1 MTPYIQALIAMTG
14 DKLQQRIQKDP
25 TTASDSLLFM
35 GNQHDT
41 VPRRLLQDPL
51 LSPRDKFAWQVI
63 RMQAQDNGGAV
74 FPSYSELQ
82 VQLSNRPQDEK
93 ASRSTVSRALLMLRL
108 TRWLS
113 LCHKARDRVS
123 GRILGNIYAL
133 HDEPLSVLD
142 AVRFDASYLH
152 LLEQCSRHE
161 NKSIR
166 ATAQGIVYDIRQDTS
181 LRYLSSRIE
190 LLEERVRWQQRQS
203 PEETKPETSGLN
215 TVPGNVSPGTES
227 GLRRKPGPD
236 GLISNQDQ
244 APVRTVSTD
253 LCNSTTARANSSP
266 PNWPPEIPLTHPEK
280 QLVLQAMQNLPSPLR
295 QDVLDDAAQRV
306 ARGGIQNPLAY
317 LLATLRKA
325 QGGEFNQYRRGK
337 ATVPEFVQPVVSE
350 LEIPAG
356 PRKKR
361 DISKLVAEIRA
372 QCLGSS

>member
-1 MTPYIQALIAMTG
+1 MTPYIQALIDTTG
-14 DKLQQRIQKDP
+14 NKLQQRMQKDP
-25 TTASDSLLFM
+25 SSTSDSLLFM
-35 GNQHDT
+35 GNAHDT

-63 RMQAQDNGGAV
+63 RMQAQENGGAV

-82 VQLSNRPQDEK
+82 VQLSNRPLDEK

-133 HDEPLSVLD
+133 HDEPLTVLD

-161 NKSIR
+161 NKTIR
-166 ATAQGIVYDIRQDTS
+166 ATAQGILYDIRQNTS
-181 LRYLSSRIE
+181 LRYLSSRID
-190 LLEERVRWQQRQS
+190 LLEERARWQQRQS
-203 PEETKPETSGLN
+203 SEETKPKTPGLN
-215 TVPGNVSPGTES
+215 TVPGEILPGTES
-227 GLRRKPGPD
+227 GLSRKPGPD
-236 GLISNQDQ
+236 GLVSNQDQ
-244 APVRTVSTD
+244 ASVRTVSTD
-253 LCNSTTARANSSP
+253 ICNSTTACANDSP

-280 QLVLQAMQNLPSPLR
+280 QLVLQAMKNMPPVLR
-295 QDVLDDAAQRV
+295 QEVLDDAARRV
-306 ARGGIQNPLAY
+306 ARGGVQHPFAY

-325 QGGEFNQYRRGK
+325 QDGEFNQYRRDK
-337 ATVPEFVQPVVSE
+337 PAVPEFVPPAIPKPEEPVQ
-350 LEIPAG
+350 

-372 QCLGSS
+372 QCLGSG